1 MPQIIS
7 TMGFAS
13 YLKCNGEVH
22 PAAQEDTKLDVGFYG
37 LVSFSPH
44 FFLLPF
50 LPVAHR
56 AASPG
61 LRSHTRTLSL
71 SLWELLHA
79 PEGISHRMPAFLLLV
94 DNIFFKLALGSF
106 EGNPDIV
113 RKRVRGQ
120 MGKKKNKKKR
130 EVCFFL
136 SLL

>member
-1 MPQIIS
+1 MVLSPSVHIS
-7 TMGFAS
+7 S
-13 YLKCNGEVH
+13 C
-22 PAAQEDTKLDVGFYG
+22 
-37 LVSFSPH
+37 SH
-44 FFLLPF
+44 FFLL
-50 LPVAHR
+50 
-56 AASPG
+56 
-61 LRSHTRTLSL
+61 LREQPALACSRTRTLSL

-130 EVCFFL
+130 GLLFSQLVINLQYKQRKINTQILQLIQKFL
-136 SLL
+136 GLMWY